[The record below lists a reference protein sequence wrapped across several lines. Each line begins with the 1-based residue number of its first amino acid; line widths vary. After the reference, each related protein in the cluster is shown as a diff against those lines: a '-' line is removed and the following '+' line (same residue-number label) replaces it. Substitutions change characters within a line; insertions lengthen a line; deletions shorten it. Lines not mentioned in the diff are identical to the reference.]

1 MPLISFRIFLLLIE
15 KQAITKSLKICMS
28 HRLHIRIGG
37 KRIRPVLTLMT
48 TEVLMEII
56 KALPAAMAVEVFHNF
71 FWFMMIL
78 WMTLLC
84 EEEHDRS

>member
-1 MPLISFRIFLLLIE
+1 MHAIDQLFFITYLE

-48 TEVLMEII
+48 TEVLMEI
-56 KALPAAMAVEVFHNF
+56 
-71 FWFMMIL
+71 
-78 WMTLLC
+78 
-84 EEEHDRS
+84 

>member
-1 MPLISFRIFLLLIE
+1 MHAIDQLQDFFITYLE
-15 KQAITKSLKICMS
+15 KQAITKEPENLYA

-56 KALPAAMAVEVFHNF
+56 KALPAAMAVFP
-71 FWFMMIL
+71 
-78 WMTLLC
+78 
-84 EEEHDRS
+84 

>member
-1 MPLISFRIFLLLIE
+1 VCTSFNLGYLWSPYRDEVVSVFVR
-15 KQAITKSLKICMS
+15 SLP
-28 HRLHIRIGG
+28 RLHREWW

-71 FWFMMIL
+71 L
-78 WMTLLC
+78 
-84 EEEHDRS
+84 